1 MCAEFVNYHP
11 EWDLGLDIEAS
22 GVCWEDGQV
31 SVDYALLVATAVMGL
46 MLVECIGECYEY

>member
-1 MCAEFVNYHP
+1 VNYHP